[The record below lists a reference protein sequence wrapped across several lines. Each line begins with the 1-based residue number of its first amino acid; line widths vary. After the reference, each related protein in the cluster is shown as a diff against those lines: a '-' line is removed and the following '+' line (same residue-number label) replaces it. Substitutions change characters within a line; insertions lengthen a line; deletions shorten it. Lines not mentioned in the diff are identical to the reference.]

1 MWRERIDRED
11 GVALI
16 YVLFATV
23 IISGLVVVF
32 MSRVLFE
39 TRSTAQARD
48 FEAAVHVAEAGAEEL
63 FGVINAEDEENKY
76 VTEGPDPDNSGTVGP
91 HKLASGDD
99 EEAWAIARAEAAAAD
114 SSNNLVTT
122 DGGQGYGIR
131 PQDADTG
138 KALDIVYGV
147 GFVPSVD
154 ADNRR
159 VRVVKM
165 QIARRHFSPDHA
177 LLFGGGGL
185 IGGNAEI
192 RAPGCDTDNPDTC
205 NADVHAN
212 GDMKVQGSGT
222 SSHLIQGNLTAS
234 GAIDG
239 TPNTEGGTSSGGE
252 EEEPVPSV
260 RARDFYNRDTSYN
273 NDPQTGGSVEWYDLC
288 VASDNTGVVKEP
300 STEPCTGNVI
310 WPTGDGST
318 SFLGWTYQSG
328 TNTWRATDVEAG
340 VFYVHHADADVRGS
354 AGNLPR
360 AVSILLE
367 TDDASPGDSGSLQ
380 MSGNPNLVSALPD
393 TLFVTDRD
401 LKLKG
406 TSNGGQIDDET
417 CDPDTDP
424 ECDEQNY
431 TGFMF
436 VREQVDVSG
445 TVHLEGALIAED
457 DEDLHGLVT
466 RSTAGINGTMVLKY
480 DDDLTIDLRG
490 RVTVEFWNEL

>member
-1 MWRERIDRED
+1 MWRERFDRED

-39 TRSTAQARD
+39 TRSTAEARD

-63 FGVINAEDEENKY
+63 FGVINAEDESNKY
-76 VTEGPDPDNSGTVGP
+76 VTTDPATGAE
-91 HKLASGDD
+91 HKLAASDD
-99 EEAWAIARAEAAAAD
+99 EESWAIALAEAAAAD
-114 SSNNLVTT
+114 GANNLVTT

-131 PQDADTG
+131 PLDADTLE
-138 KALDIVYGV
+138 ALDIVYGV

-165 QIARRHFSPDHA
+165 QIARRYFSPDHA
-177 LLFGGGGL
+177 LLTGGNL
-185 IGGNAEI
+185 KLGGNAEI
-192 RAPGCDTDNPDTC
+192 RAPGCDTADPDTC

-212 GDMKVQGSGT
+212 GNVDVSG
-222 SSHLIQGNLTAS
+222 SSHLIQGDLTAS
-234 GAIDG
+234 GSITG
-239 TPNTEGGTSSGGE
+239 SPTTEGGTSAGGE
-252 EEEPVPSV
+252 EEEPLPSV
-260 RARDFYNRDTSYN
+260 RARDFYNREATYN
-273 NDPQTGGSVEWYDLC
+273 TDPQTGDPVEWYDLC
-288 VASDNTGVVKEP
+288 DDGVIREP
-300 STEPCTGNVI
+300 STEPCTGTVV

-318 SFLGWTYQSG
+318 SFLGWKFQSG
-328 TNTWRATDVEAG
+328 TNTWKATDVEAG

-354 AGNLPR
+354 AGNLQR

-367 TDDASPGDSGSLQ
+367 TDDASPGNSGSLQ

-406 TSNGGQIDDET
+406 TSNGGQVDDET

-424 ECDEQNY
+424 DCDEQRY

-480 DDDLTIDLRG
+480 DDDLKIDLTG
-490 RVTVEFWNEL
+490 RVTIEFWNEL